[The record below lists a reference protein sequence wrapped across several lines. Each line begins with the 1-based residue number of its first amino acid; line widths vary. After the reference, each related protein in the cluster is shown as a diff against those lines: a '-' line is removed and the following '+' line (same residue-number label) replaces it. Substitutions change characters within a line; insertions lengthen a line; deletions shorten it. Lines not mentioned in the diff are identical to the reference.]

1 MANDPYGFS
10 DEALPATTGDA
21 TRAMWFGTIAAVL
34 GSVGVCFCYLPYFVA
49 LPMGFY
55 GAYLGTKH
63 LGSTDARDRSMAT
76 VATVSGL
83 VSGIVS
89 TGFVL
94 FILMYVLF
102 LVVYMV
108 MIFVIIGAG
117 AASDG
122 GGF

>member
-10 DEALPATTGDA
+10 DDALPSASGDA

-34 GSVGVCFCYLPYFVA
+34 GSVGVCFCYLPYFAA

-63 LGSTDARDRSMAT
+63 LGAADERDRAMAT

-94 FILMYVLF
+94 FMLMYIML
-102 LVVYMV
+102 LVVY
-108 MIFVIIGAG
+108 FVFVVVLIGAG
-117 AASDG
+117 ASG
-122 GGF
+122 GQF